1 MKRQGLARVVVPLP
15 SFAGPLVS
23 NEAADIHLSL
33 SLSTIESEED
43 ATLNLL
49 NLPSVLH

>member
-1 MKRQGLARVVVPLP
+1 MKSKGLERMVLRLP

-23 NEAADIHLSL
+23 SEAADIHLSL

-49 NLPSVLH
+49 NLPSVLR

>member
-1 MKRQGLARVVVPLP
+1 MKMQGLARVAVPLP

-23 NEAADIHLSL
+23 SEAADIHLSL
-33 SLSTIESEED
+33 SLSTIELEGD

-49 NLPSVLH
+49 NLPSVLR